1 MIDYEC
7 GLAEFLPQINDTEL
21 PKGMGAK
28 LPQ

>member
-7 GLAEFLPQINDTEL
+7 GLAEFLPQANDTKL